1 MVPILVD
8 STADDDS
15 RRRALYDGALL
26 FFTARDSVR
35 ALCDHAWQMITEAFD
50 PLDPMEAQSKLPVEE
65 YVGIIGPLKT
75 RFTNEDSSK
84 ERLHDLLDDFGCDVS
99 QTYFDVPKLRIVT
112 HSNYL
117 TAGVG
122 YAYKPHRDIWYS
134 APPCQLNWWLPISE
148 ISTESALAF
157 HPHWW
162 NEAAPNTSGNFDPYE
177 WNRVGRAEAAKHIT
191 SDPRNHPAPSEP
203 IELEPELRI
212 VGGPASTL
220 IFSAAHLH
228 STVPNT
234 SRATRFSIDFRTV
247 NQHDLVE
254 RVGAPNPDSAST
266 GTTARDFLRAT
277 DYERLPED
285 VVALYDIGS
294 KHEGPLVFD
303 PTTVG
308 G

>member
-8 STADDDS
+8 STTDEAS
-15 RRRALYDGALL
+15 RRRELYDGSL
-26 FFTARDSVR
+26 FFFGARDAVR
-35 ALCDHAWQMITEAFD
+35 ALCDHAWEMIVEAFD
-50 PLDPMEAQSKLPVEE
+50 PLDPTEAQSELPVEE
-65 YVGIIGPLKT
+65 FVGIIGPLKT
-75 RFTNEDSSK
+75 RFTNDEGSK
-84 ERLHDLLDDFGCDVS
+84 ARLHDVLAEFGCDVE
-99 QTYFDVPKLRIVT
+99 QTYFDVPKLRIVS

-134 APPCQLNWWLPISE
+134 APPCQLNWWLPIRE
-148 ISTESALAF
+148 ISVDSALAF
-157 HPHWW
+157 HPQWW
-162 NEAAPNTSGNFDPYE
+162 NQAVPNTSGDFDPYE

-203 IELEPELRI
+203 VELEPEIRI
-212 VGGPASTL
+212 VGGAGSML

-234 SRATRFSIDFRTV
+234 SSATRFSIDFRTV
-247 NQHDLVE
+247 NLQDLVDQ
-254 RVGAPNPDSAST
+254 VGAANPDSEST

-277 DYERLPED
+277 DYERLPDD
-285 VVALYDIGS
+285 VVAIYDVGS

-303 PTTVG
+303 PSTVA
-308 G
+308 

>member
-1 MVPILVD
+1 MLPILVD
-8 STADDDS
+8 PTGDEQS
-15 RRRALYDGALL
+15 RRNALYGGALVFL
-26 FFTARDSVR
+26 NDRASVR
-35 ALCDHAWQMITEAFD
+35 ALCDHAWQMIVEAFD
-50 PLDPMEAQSKLPVEE
+50 PLDPKEAQNILSVEDFA
-65 YVGIIGPLKT
+65 GIIGPLKT

-84 ERLHDLLDDFGCDVS
+84 ERLRDLLDDLGCDVS
-99 QTYFDVPKLRIVT
+99 KTYFDVPKLRIVS

-134 APPCQLNWWLPISE
+134 APPCQLNWWLPIKE

-177 WNRVGRAEAAKHIT
+177 WNRVGRADAAKYIT

-203 IELEPELRI
+203 IELEPDVRV
-212 VGGPASTL
+212 VGGPGSVL

-234 SRATRFSIDFRTV
+234 SGTTRFSIDFRTV
-247 NQHDLVE
+247 NLDDMVE

-277 DYERLPED
+277 DYERVPDE
-285 VVALYDIGS
+285 VVEIYDIGS
-294 KHEGPLVFD
+294 EHEGPLVFD
-303 PTTVG
+303 PSTVG
-308 G
+308 